1 MIKILFIG
9 CVKSSERMLDK
20 LINMEVEIVGV
31 VTKRK
36 STFNSDFCDLK
47 VLATKN
53 DISCIYAENI
63 NDKYLV
69 NFAKEK
75 KPDLIY
81 CFGWSELLGNEIL
94 SIPTKGCVGHH
105 PTELPYNRGRHPQI
119 WALVLGLKKT
129 ASTFF
134 MMKEGADDGD
144 IISQE
149 ELLIDIDDDAMSL
162 YKKID
167 EIALKQIEKFTNDF
181 INNTVKYIKQD
192 NSKANYWRKRT
203 KADGK
208 IDWRMSSI
216 CIYNLVRALT
226 KPYIGA
232 HLECNGNEYK
242 VWKTKLIKND
252 SNLYDN
258 IEYGKVIKVKKDL
271 SFIIKTGD
279 GIIEVVDYERFPI
292 KEGDYII

>member
-9 CVKSSERMLDK
+9 CVKSSEKMLDK

-47 VLATKN
+47 VLAVKN

-63 NDKYLV
+63 NDKYIV

-81 CFGWSELLGNEIL
+81 CFGWSELLGNELL

-119 WALVLGLKKT
+119 WALVLGLKRT

-208 IDWRMSSI
+208 IDWRMGSM

-226 KPYIGA
+226 KPYVGA
-232 HLECNGNEYK
+232 HFKYNGNEYK

-258 IEYGKVIKVKKDL
+258 IEYGKVIKVKEDL